1 MLKILGRS
9 SSINV
14 QKVMWCAAELGV
26 EVERADI
33 GGKYGGNDTPEY
45 LGLNPNGLIPTM
57 EDGEV
62 VLWESNTIVRYLAE
76 TRGNPPWFAAD
87 AAGRGLASQW
97 MDWYL
102 TRLHPPM
109 TVIFWGQVRTAPE
122 DRDHEAEAEA
132 AGQAGRMWRLVEAQ
146 LEKHDFITGGEPT
159 IGDIPLGCSVNRWYL
174 LDIDRPALPRLEA
187 YYQRLK
193 ERPAYGEHVAS
204 ITME

>member
-14 QKVMWCAAELGV
+14 QKVMWCAAELGA
-26 EVERADI
+26 EVERIDI

-45 LGLNPNGLIPTM
+45 LAKNPNGLVPTM

-76 TRGNPPWFAAD
+76 TQGSPPWFATD
-87 AAGRGLASQW
+87 PAGRGLASQW

-102 TRLHPPM
+102 TRMHPPM
-109 TVIFWGQVRTAPE
+109 TVIFMGQVRTAPE
-122 DRDHEAEAEA
+122 DRDREAEKKAAEQ
-132 AGQAGRMWRLVEAQ
+132 AGQMWRLVEAQ
-146 LEKHDFITGGEPT
+146 LEKHHFITGDEPT
-159 IGDIPLGCSVNRWYL
+159 IGDIPMGCSVNRWYP
-174 LDIDRPALPRLEA
+174 LDVDRPALPRLEA
-187 YYQRLK
+187 YYERLK
-193 ERPAYGEHVAS
+193 ERPAYREHVTT

>member
-14 QKVMWCAAELGV
+14 QKVMWCAAELGA
-26 EVERADI
+26 EVERIDI
-33 GGKYGGNDTPEY
+33 GGKYGGNDSAVY
-45 LGLNPNGLIPTM
+45 LAKNPNGLVPTM

-76 TRGNPPWFAAD
+76 TRATPPWFATD

-97 MDWYL
+97 MYWYL
-102 TRLHPPM
+102 TRMHPPM
-109 TVIFWGQVRTAPE
+109 TVIFMGQVRTAPE
-122 DRDHEAEAEA
+122 DRDRDAEKKAAE
-132 AGQAGRMWRLVEAQ
+132 QAGRMWRLVDAQ
-146 LEKHDFITGGEPT
+146 LEKHDFITGDEPT
-159 IGDIPLGCSVNRWYL
+159 IGDIPIGCSVNRWHL
-174 LDIDRPALPRLEA
+174 LDVDRPALPRLQA

-193 ERPAYGEHVAS
+193 ERPNYRQHVAS

>member
-14 QKVMWCAAELGV
+14 QKVMWCAAELGA
-26 EVERADI
+26 EVERIDI
-33 GGKYGGNDTPEY
+33 GGKYGGNDSAEY
-45 LGLNPNGLIPTM
+45 LAKNPNGLVPTM

-76 TRGNPPWFAAD
+76 TRATPPWFATD

-102 TRLHPPM
+102 TRMPPPM
-109 TVIFWGQVRTAPE
+109 TVIFMGQVRTAPE
-122 DRDHEAEAEA
+122 DRDREAEKKAAE
-132 AGQAGRMWRLVEAQ
+132 QAGRMWRLVDAQ
-146 LEKHDFITGGEPT
+146 LEKHDFITGDEPT
-159 IGDIPLGCSVNRWYL
+159 IGDIPIGCSVNRLHL
-174 LDIDRPALPRLEA
+174 LDVDRPALPRLQA

-193 ERPAYGEHVAS
+193 ARPAYRQHVAS